1 MPSSM
6 SWPNGS
12 FTAFRIPKETKYE
25 IVQLISCSL
34 CQLPLIDQ
42 LQHWNH
48 LSSYIIIQNH
58 TSMFLTRFCFSHLCL
73 IQQPARQPR
82 QPVAKVVGRLQ
93 VLGIHVY
100 MSRGEQVN
108 ILLWLFMTDLTCWN
122 LPLFSWQLG
131 GCSPETG
138 ILSLHK
144 FFIPIIFA
152 PSPLYPMYLSL
163 TPRGCITKR
172 AENQL
177 LTRFHD
183 VLWLSCGEW
192 KPRTCNSDSGWAKM
206 HNVQWTCFTVLFR
219 SKTLWRVFW
228 VCSHCTNP
236 LVSTALGI
244 ASARS

>member
-1 MPSSM
+1 MLALAYLQTTGFVPEQQSSRQRPATLICWSSRNCRNTRMPSSM

-144 FFIPIIFA
+144 FFIPIFFHQV
-152 PSPLYPMYLSL
+152 
-163 TPRGCITKR
+163 RCIR
-172 AENQL
+172 CIC
-177 LTRFHD
+177 
-183 VLWLSCGEW
+183 LWHQE
-192 KPRTCNSDSGWAKM
+192 A
-206 HNVQWTCFTVLFR
+206 
-219 SKTLWRVFW
+219 
-228 VCSHCTNP
+228 
-236 LVSTALGI
+236 
-244 ASARS
+244 ASRRERRISS